1 MKAVDLAKLAAA
13 AEGLRFKRQLMRYGR
28 QVAFL
33 ILAAIFGLFA
43 LVGAH
48 VVLWSLCD
56 GPWHFGIVWS
66 SVAVFG
72 FDLAIALVLVALGR
86 SKQPGRLEMEA
97 RITRDRTIAELKSA
111 VALTAVTSAITGPAG
126 RFAGRSAWGLVR
138 KLLPV
143 RRGRR

>member
-28 QVAFL
+28 QIAL
-33 ILAAIFGLFA
+33 IL
-43 LVGAH
+43 
-48 VVLWSLCD
+48 VL
-56 GPWHFGIVWS
+56 
-66 SVAVFG
+66 
-72 FDLAIALVLVALGR
+72 LGR

-138 KLLPV
+138 KLLPA
-143 RRGRR
+143 RRKPR